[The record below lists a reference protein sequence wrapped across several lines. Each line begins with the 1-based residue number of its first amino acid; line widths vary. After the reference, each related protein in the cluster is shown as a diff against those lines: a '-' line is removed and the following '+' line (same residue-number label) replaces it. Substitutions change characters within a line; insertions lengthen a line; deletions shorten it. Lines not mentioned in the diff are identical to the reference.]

1 MVELNDCGFESS
13 CHLKIGLRKLS
24 LVPGFGLI
32 ADRDL
37 ILGDRL
43 LSLMTQKYIIIK
55 GCFQKESTYLQVWSK
70 RQNNAKNKS
79 KRNKTKKCFITF
91 LNKGHLIAIDI
102 VYKVFVKTNFDLNF
116 DLHSVVLCMSKNL
129 LLETGA
135 IYMPIL
141 LNGRT
146 KWLWFRILLS
156 LKDWVKK
163 IKSCTWFWAN
173 SWQGLNSWWSS
184 SFFNDTE
191 IHNYQGLL
199 PKRKYLL
206 ASLIKKAK

>member
-43 LSLMTQKYIIIK
+43 LSLMTQKYIIIE

-102 VYKVFVKTNFDLNF
+102 VYKVFVKTNFDLNKGH
-116 DLHSVVLCMSKNL
+116 LIAHGHCLQ
-129 LLETGA
+129 T
-135 IYMPIL
+135 
-141 LNGRT
+141 
-146 KWLWFRILLS
+146 LLS
-156 LKDWVKK
+156 RQ
-163 IKSCTWFWAN
+163 A
-173 SWQGLNSWWSS
+173 
-184 SFFNDTE
+184 
-191 IHNYQGLL
+191 
-199 PKRKYLL
+199 
-206 ASLIKKAK
+206 LIL